1 MDVCLGRGLFF
12 LRHFRQTSWAHLR
25 SASKD
30 KKRQE
35 FSWMH
40 IRSKGTLWSC
50 EYYPRKVKILEAPF
64 VLAVPRWCL
73 QQLSGISFNNLEFP
87 GILRGG
93 WVMRDLPTPWW
104 KSYSNLMAM
113 WGVNGCFE
121 HKIGSFPSPALAQ
134 FLASCQEDCFLRH
147 LWWDPRS
154 YNGRWVS
161 QQKKL
166 LAQIAGIVF
175 YH

>member
-12 LRHFRQTSWAHLR
+12 LRHFRQTHLR

-30 KKRQE
+30 KSSPECTYGLRVPCEVVNISPEKWR
-35 FSWMH
+35 SW
-40 IRSKGTLWSC
+40 RTLLYLLS
-50 EYYPRKVKILEAPF
+50 
-64 VLAVPRWCL
+64 VPRWCL

-87 GILRGG
+87 GMLRGG

-134 FLASCQEDCFLRH
+134 FLASCQEDCSSDTSGEIQGLTMA
-147 LWWDPRS
+147 
-154 YNGRWVS
+154 GE
-161 QQKKL
+161 
-166 LAQIAGIVF
+166 LANRKSC
-175 YH
+175 